1 MKSITEVHKTALK
14 NLIKIGKKQG
24 YLTYSEINDLLPE
37 DMLTPEQVEPIVATL
52 KELDIVIANKVP
64 YVETVKGITV
74 SKHFAINH
82 GLQKYFTGEP
92 CINGHIAERFI
103 RKGNPCVECIR
114 LQKKRRRERLNE
126 IVEKTGKNTYFT
138 GVPCINGHKAE
149 RYLLNN
155 TCVTCHK
162 LKKYKKRKII
172 SR

>member
-1 MKSITEVHKTALK
+1 MKSITEIHKTSLN

-24 YLTYSEINDLLPE
+24 YLTFSEINDLLPE
-37 DMLTPEQVEPIVATL
+37 DMLTAEQVELIVTTL
-52 KELDIVIANKVP
+52 KELDIVIANEP
-64 YVETVKGITV
+64 PNVETVMGITV

-92 CINGHIAERFI
+92 CINGHIAERYI

-162 LKKYKKRKII
+162 LQKL
-172 SR
+172 